1 MDEMEEMKQRM
12 TKLLQALYE
21 LVKGHDA
28 HVATTAA
35 LNLAS
40 MVAANCWGDWERQ
53 AAELG
58 YMMHV
63 AEKLNGGKGPLH
75 VPRDVAREFLGPQ
88 PSDHARGTRRR
99 PSRAS

>member
-1 MDEMEEMKQRM
+1 MPFEEDDEIEEMMQRL

-53 AAELG
+53 AFELG

-75 VPRDVAREFLGPQ
+75 VPGDVVREFLGPQ
-88 PSDHARGTRRR
+88 PSDHAH
-99 PSRAS
+99 